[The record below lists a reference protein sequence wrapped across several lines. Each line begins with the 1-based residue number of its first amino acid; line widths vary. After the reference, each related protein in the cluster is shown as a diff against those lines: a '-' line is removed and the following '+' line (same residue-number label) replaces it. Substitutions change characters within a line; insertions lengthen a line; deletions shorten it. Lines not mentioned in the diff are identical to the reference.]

1 MNIGLVNYGSG
12 NYGSDSNS
20 LKYLGIS
27 FREISNQEDF
37 KNISH
42 IVLPGVG
49 AFGEV
54 MSKLSKL
61 DLIEPMIDSVKSKGN
76 YFLGICVGM
85 QILADKGTELGSH
98 KGLGLIPGEVSKIN
112 VSINNLRLP
121 HIGWND
127 VKVRKN
133 PIFKDINTTESFYF
147 LHSYVV
153 ELENEKLVTSKINL
167 ETHLAS
173 SIEMNNIFGVQ
184 FHPEKSHKN
193 GLLLFKNF
201 LELQC

>member
-12 NYGSDSNS
+12 NYGSVSNS

-147 LHSYVV
+147 LHSF
-153 ELENEKLVTSKINL
+153 EFICKNSENLI
-167 ETHLAS
+167 AS
-173 SIEMNNIFGVQ
+173 CEYGKEICAAVHEDNIFGVQ
-184 FHPEKSHKN
+184 FHPEKSQTE
-193 GLLLFKNF
+193 GLKVLTNF
-201 LELQC
+201 CELN